1 MAGGIQ
7 LDAMLVRTPNV
18 CGGRLRVDG
27 TRVTVLQI
35 ATLYKRGESAEEI
48 AQNFPQLNLSQV
60 YAALAYYHAN
70 RVDVEQELADEA
82 NDFERLKAQYA
93 SDVPGRNVS

>member
-1 MAGGIQ
+1 MATGIQ

-18 CGGRLRVDG
+18 CGGRLHLDG
-27 TRVTVLQI
+27 SRVTVLQI
-35 ATLYKRGESAEEI
+35 AALYKRGESPEEI

-70 RVDVEQELADEA
+70 RAEIEQELADEEA
-82 NDFERLKAQYA
+82 DFDRLKAANAPAPHQ
-93 SDVPGRNVS
+93 S